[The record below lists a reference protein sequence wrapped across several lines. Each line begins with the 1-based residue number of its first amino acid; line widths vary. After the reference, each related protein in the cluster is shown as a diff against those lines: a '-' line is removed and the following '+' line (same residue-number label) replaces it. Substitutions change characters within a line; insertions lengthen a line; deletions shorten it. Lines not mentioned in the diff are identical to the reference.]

1 MQAEVITPDL
11 THPLSQAG
19 GQVLK
24 RRLIDTNYTSRVH
37 AISSRKRGTSNYE
50 SIGQDGYSIILI
62 AFETPEKDDVR
73 ITVKILV
80 WVGEMEAIEHLQSVI
95 AGIRMR

>member
-1 MQAEVITPDL
+1 MRYPAGRGGPAITN
-11 THPLSQAG
+11 
-19 GQVLK
+19 
-24 RRLIDTNYTSRVH
+24 RLDR
-37 AISSRKRGTSNYE
+37 
-50 SIGQDGYSIILI
+50 IILI